1 MEPLQLRP
9 TETDRL
15 NRTQIIRRTDCL
27 KRGTFRERKISRFRD
42 FFHNSRNLKT
52 LKVSIREILF
62 SRNPLNSS
70 IREIKL
76 SRNRFLLVIFPDF
89 RNWLHEKL

>member
-1 MEPLQLRP
+1 MPKVYLQIDIPRTP
-9 TETDRL
+9 TPR
-15 NRTQIIRRTDCL
+15 IVFL
-27 KRGTFRERKISRFRD
+27 KIGEFHERKISRLRD

-52 LKVSIREILF
+52 LEVSIRENLF

-76 SRNRFLLVIFPDF
+76 SIKIVKN
-89 RNWLHEKL
+89 